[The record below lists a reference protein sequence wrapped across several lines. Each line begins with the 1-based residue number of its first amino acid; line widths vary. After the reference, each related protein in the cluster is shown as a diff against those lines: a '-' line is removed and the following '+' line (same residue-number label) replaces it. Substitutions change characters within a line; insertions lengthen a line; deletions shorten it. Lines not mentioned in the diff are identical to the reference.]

1 MTAEVLTPSP
11 QPELRRDPEEGSRRS
26 RRRSLTSLIRMIP
39 LVPAIFLMLVFL
51 AGPII
56 WSLWGSLTD
65 ASLTGRAATD
75 PQFIGVDNYTRL
87 FADPLFPQSV
97 WLTVVFTLVS
107 AVIAQTV
114 LGLSLAL
121 LMNKANKKVGAVV
134 GTIIVAAWILPE
146 IVAAFVAYAFFSQDG
161 TLNQM
166 LSVVG
171 LDGPNWLYSFPM
183 LAVICANIWRG
194 AAFSMMIYQAA
205 LNDVPP
211 EITEAAMIDGA
222 GGAKRLIYVTLP
234 MIRQT
239 ITTTLMLITLQTLS
253 LFTLIFV
260 MTGGGPSNNST
271 TLPILAYKEAFR
283 FSDIG
288 YGTAIATVML
298 AVGAAFS
305 IVYIRALRAP
315 KD

>member
-1 MTAEVLTPSP
+1 MTEEVLTSAP
-11 QPELRRDPEEGSRRS
+11 QPSARRGSDNEIRRGHG
-26 RRRSLTSLIRMIP
+26 RRITKLVRIIP
-39 LVPAIFLMLVFL
+39 LVPAIVLMVIFL
-51 AGPII
+51 AGPIV

-65 ASLTGRAATD
+65 ASLTGKAATD
-75 PQFIGVDNYTRL
+75 PQFIGFDNYRRL

-107 AVIAQTV
+107 AVIAQTI

-121 LMNKANKKVGAVV
+121 LLNRANKSIGAIV

-146 IVAAFVAYAFFSQDG
+146 IVAAFVAYAFFSEDG
-161 TLNQM
+161 TLNQI
-166 LSVVG
+166 LAG
-171 LDGPNWLYSFPM
+171 LGLTGPNWLYSFPM
-183 LAVICANIWRG
+183 LAVIAANIWRG
-194 AAFSMMIYQAA
+194 AAFSMMIYRAA

-222 GGAKRLIYVTLP
+222 GGAKRLFFVTLP
-234 MIRQT
+234 MIKQT

-260 MTGGGPSNNST
+260 MTGGGPGNSST

-298 AVGAAFS
+298 LVGAAFS
-305 IVYIRALRAP
+305 IIYIRALRSP
-315 KD
+315 KE

>member
-1 MTAEVLTPSP
+1 
-11 QPELRRDPEEGSRRS
+11 
-26 RRRSLTSLIRMIP
+26 MIP
-39 LVPAIFLMLVFL
+39 LGPAIILMLVFL
-51 AGPII
+51 AGPIV

-65 ASLTGRAATD
+65 ASLTGKAATD
-75 PQFIGVDNYTRL
+75 PQFIGFDNYTRL
-87 FADPLFPQSV
+87 FADPLFPQAV
-97 WLTVVFTLVS
+97 WLTIVFTLVS

-114 LGLSLAL
+114 LGLALAL
-121 LMNKANKKVGAVV
+121 LMNRANRAVGAIV

-161 TLNQM
+161 TLNQI
-166 LSVVG
+166 LAG
-171 LDGPNWLYSFPM
+171 LGMTGPNWLYSFPM
-183 LAVICANIWRG
+183 LAVIAANIWRG
-194 AAFSMMIYQAA
+194 TAFSMMIYQAA

-222 GGAKRLIYVTLP
+222 GGAKRLFLVTLP
-234 MIRQT
+234 MIKQT

-260 MTGGGPSNNST
+260 MTGGGPGNAST
-271 TLPILAYKEAFR
+271 TLPILAYEEAFR

-298 AVGAAFS
+298 LVGALFS
-305 IVYIRALRAP
+305 IVYIRALRSP
-315 KD
+315 KE

>member
-1 MTAEVLTPSP
+1 MTAEVLTSEP
-11 QPELRRDPEEGSRRS
+11 QPRS
-26 RRRSLTSLIRMIP
+26 RRDSGSGTRRGRGRGLTKLVRMIP
-39 LVPAIFLMLVFL
+39 LVPAIILMVIFL
-51 AGPII
+51 AGPIV

-65 ASLTGRAATD
+65 ASLTGKAATD
-75 PQFIGVDNYTRL
+75 PQFIGLDNYTRL

-107 AVIAQTV
+107 AVIAQTI

-121 LMNKANKKVGAVV
+121 LLNRANKSIGAIV

-161 TLNQM
+161 TLNQILAGFGM
-166 LSVVG
+166 T
-171 LDGPNWLYSFPM
+171 GPNWLYSFPM
-183 LAVICANIWRG
+183 LAVIAANIWRG

-222 GGAKRLIYVTLP
+222 GGAKRLFFVTLP
-234 MIRQT
+234 MIKQT

-260 MTGGGPSNNST
+260 MTGGGPGNSST

-298 AVGAAFS
+298 LVGAVFS
-305 IVYIRALRAP
+305 IIYIRALRSP
-315 KD
+315 KE

>member
-1 MTAEVLTPSP
+1 MTAGALRPSTQSKRRGDP
-11 QPELRRDPEEGSRRS
+11 GEGSLRRKRRG
-26 RRRSLTSLIRMIP
+26 LITLVRMIP
-39 LVPAIFLMLVFL
+39 LVPAIILMVIFLV
-51 AGPII
+51 GPIV

-65 ASLTGRAATD
+65 ASLTGRAAAN

-107 AVIAQTV
+107 AVIAQTT
-114 LGLSLAL
+114 LGLALAL
-121 LMNKANKKVGAVV
+121 LMNEANKKVGAIV
-134 GTIIVAAWILPE
+134 GTVIVAAWILPE
-146 IVAAFVAYAFFSQDG
+146 IVAAFVAYAFFSQNG
-161 TLNQM
+161 TLNQILAM
-166 LSVVG
+166 VG
-171 LDGPNWLYSFPM
+171 LDGPNWLFSFPM

-211 EITEAAMIDGA
+211 EVTEAAMIDGA
-222 GGAKRLIYVTLP
+222 GGAKRLIFVTLP
-234 MIRQT
+234 MIKQT

-253 LFTLIFV
+253 LFTLIWV
-260 MTGGGPSNNST
+260 MTAGGPSNAST
-271 TLPILAYKEAFR
+271 TLPILAYREAFR

-298 AVGAAFS
+298 AVGAVFS